1 MKSIKYTGKL
11 SDDQWD
17 KVAYILSRTT
27 RLDLTQHEY
36 RAFVEAVLWVILNRK
51 AWADIPPHFGNPKS
65 IYTRFYR
72 WNENALWHLL
82 ARRST
87 HDQEL
92 HQMLAQINDRCD
104 FLNRRREFR
113 SQDRIDSRKKNSATL
128 ANHQNGVIAHQESTS
143 DPSH

>member
-11 SDDQWD
+11 RDDQWN
-17 KVAYILSRTT
+17 KVAHILSRTT
-27 RLDLTQHEY
+27 RLDLTQYDY
-36 RAFVEAVLWVILNRK
+36 RAFIEAVLWVVLNRK
-51 AWADIPPHFGNPKS
+51 AWADIPPHFGKPKS

-82 ARRST
+82 ARRSI
-87 HDQEL
+87 DNQDL

-104 FLNRRREFR
+104 FLNRRRERR
-113 SQDRIDSRKKNSATL
+113 SQDRMTSQQENITHL
-128 ANHQNGVIAHQESTS
+128 ANHRDGVTVHHESMP